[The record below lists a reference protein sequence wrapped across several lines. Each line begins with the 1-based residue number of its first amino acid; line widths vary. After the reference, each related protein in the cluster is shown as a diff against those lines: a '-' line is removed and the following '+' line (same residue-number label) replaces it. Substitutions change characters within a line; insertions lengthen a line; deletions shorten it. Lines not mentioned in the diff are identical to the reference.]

1 MKIFKTVLITIFVL
15 GSLAVPGALAYGGAG
30 GGMGGGHRG
39 HAQAAAPAGAEHSLS
54 DIAGVGEQEIRRML
68 SYKTELELTD
78 LQEKGL
84 LDIRTD
90 LLKNLAVVVKS
101 FMQCQGEYM
110 EVVDAENPDFKAIRD
125 KAREM
130 TTIET
135 YVTALSVD
143 AFDKAYA
150 VLNEKQRN
158 MWAVLAKKRHEEM
171 MERMM
176 RQGAIN

>member
-1 MKIFKTVLITIFVL
+1 MMKNIIKALLATVFSGCLCC
-15 GSLAVPGALAYGGAG
+15 AVALAYGGA
-30 GGMGGGHRG
+30 MGGGHRSQV
-39 HAQAAAPAGAEHSLS
+39 QAPQQGSEHSLS

-68 SYKTELELTD
+68 SYKPELELTAQ
-78 LQEKGL
+78 QESSL
-84 LDIRTD
+84 LAIRTE

-110 EVVDAENPDFKAIRD
+110 AVVDAENPDFKAIRD

-143 AFDKAYA
+143 AFDKAFA
-150 VLNEKQRN
+150 VLNEKQKN
-158 MWAVLAKKRHEEM
+158 IWAVLAKKRHDEM
-171 MERMM
+171 MARMM
-176 RQGAIN
+176 QEGMGR